1 MKKIR
6 SGALLLAV
14 CLLMRTGLTA
24 IAAEQPRMEAAE
36 KTAQTAAQTAAQTM
50 DRDTRITARVASAEP
65 SYYLTL
71 PGSIALGDLDATKDY
86 RREYQIGVHVD
97 QPGGLKLKITSDRE
111 ITYKNAD
118 DPSKQLK
125 GYNSFGTQYFEA
137 DGEANGTLT
146 VYKEDISRVPK
157 GSYTGRINFYTTFVS
172 ENNQDMDGTGGQ
184 DKSDTSGN
192 VKDQD
197 KNETTQTERTVRAH
211 VLMEQ
216 YGQIKPSREESMCWP
231 FFHQNAELS
240 LRKDGQV
247 DVTMYLI
254 DPIPGENFKKYG
266 IPLEHLYVTGNSADI
281 TVENLGAVPGDPNS
295 PVTLKPDEG
304 SYGMETDID
313 SATLVTKTFVKDKSG
328 GVFVPADGEYP
339 SVPVR
344 FTVPLSAV
352 RESANGTILL
362 TGYIRP
368 MTVWKQFFLVFDDA
382 DDFGENTGSDEIKT
396 GYQIEKSEIPSAG
409 VNGLKDYAEKAGD
422 GTYILTIRNAN
433 SSKDAAGISQIAMLI
448 AAGASGGNVSYYDI
462 SMARKTDEE
471 TTAVTDLED
480 SVLEIRLP
488 LSADKGKKL
497 AVYRSHD
504 GNVGLMQELTAR
516 RTAGYMDNTYY
527 ADWTGGY
534 LYLYTSKFSVYGI
547 CQSAAGSTGGN
558 TNNGSNSGQTSN
570 SGSLS
575 GDSSTNSS
583 YTAQFSIRKYDD
595 IDSLSMCAPMFY
607 SKADLKVNGDSTK
620 VTIYV
625 INPIPNYAEYGT
637 PLSNIRITANESNY
651 SASLNTKSKV
661 SRYFDYS
668 DQFIPESGNYYA
680 SPITFTIPT
689 SAVEDSADGTV
700 KMTAYVNAVMKSTQE
715 FYLVFSD
722 WESGATKSSGKATTI
737 ETTSGS
743 SETTAAS
750 GTSSTTASSET
761 TAASAESAGAST
773 DISGE
778 AAANG
783 TPGVTEYLIPVTA
796 LKEKTNES
804 SMMAD
809 YMYQNARLRVSGD
822 TRKLTVYVQH
832 TVAGITGGGPEWI
845 SYNGTKAVKQVNAVK
860 YGGVSYDSFTFTLSG
875 DVPSTMMV
883 TMYINA
889 MKMEVK
895 ARLVFDLA
903 KKTLVSTTSSG
914 GSGSS
919 GSSGGAGGTGTSS
932 FKTAAG
938 QAAEELILDEAE
950 ETLPEETETEESSGT
965 GKTSRT
971 SSGKKNAADSGRADA
986 VSAGYELITDA
997 GIVSIMFLG
1006 LTVLAGG
1013 IVIWLRR
1020 RNRRD

>member
-24 IAAEQPRMEAAE
+24 MAAEQPRKEAAE
-36 KTAQTAAQTAAQTM
+36 VTVQTADETADRTAQ
-50 DRDTRITARVASAEP
+50 ITARIASAAP

-71 PGSIALGDLDATKDY
+71 PGTIALGDLDASKDY
-86 RREYQIGVHVD
+86 RREYQIGVRVE
-97 QPGGLKLKITSDRE
+97 QPGDLKLKITSDRE
-111 ITYKNAD
+111 IIYKNAD

-125 GYNSFGTQYFEA
+125 GYNSFGTQYFTA
-137 DGEANGTLT
+137 DGEAKGTLT

-157 GSYTGRINFYTTFVS
+157 GSYTGRISFYTSFVS
-172 ENNQDMDGTGGQ
+172 QDDQSIDGSGSQ
-184 DKSDTSGN
+184 DKTDTSGT
-192 VKDQD
+192 VKDPD
-197 KNETTQTERTVRAH
+197 KSEESSTERTVTAH

-231 FFHQNAELS
+231 FFHEKAELS
-240 LRKDGQV
+240 LRADGQV

-254 DPIPGENFKKYG
+254 NPIPGENFKKYG
-266 IPLEHLYVTGNSADI
+266 IPLEHLYATGNSADI
-281 TVENLGAVPGDPNS
+281 TVENMNAVPGNPDAA
-295 PVTLKPDEG
+295 VTLKPDEG
-304 SYGMETDID
+304 SYGMETEID
-313 SATLVTKTFVKDKSG
+313 SSTNVTKTFVKDKSG

-339 SVPVR
+339 SVPVH

-352 RESANGTILL
+352 RESTSGTILL

-382 DDFGENTGSDEIKT
+382 ADFGDHAASDET
-396 GYQIEKSEIPSAG
+396 AGNYQIEKSEIPSVG
-409 VNGLKDYAEKAGD
+409 VNGLKDYAEKMGD
-422 GTYILTIRNAN
+422 GTYILTIRNAK
-433 SSKDAAGISQIAMLI
+433 SSTDAEGISRIAMLA
-448 AAGASGGNVSYYDI
+448 AAGESGGKLSYYDI
-462 SMARKTDEE
+462 SMACRTDAE
-471 TTAVTDLED
+471 TKAVTDLGE

-488 LSADKGKKL
+488 LNAEKGKNL
-497 AVYRSHD
+497 TVYRSH
-504 GNVGLMQELTAR
+504 GENVGLMQELSSR
-516 RTAGYMDNTYY
+516 RTAGYVDNTYY

-547 CQSAAGSTGGN
+547 CQSAAGTSGSSGTGTGSGST
-558 TNNGSNSGQTSN
+558 SS

-575 GDSSTNSS
+575 GSGSTNTS
-583 YTAQFSIRKYDD
+583 YTAQLSVRKYDD
-595 IDSLSMCAPMFY
+595 INSLSMCAPMFY

-651 SASLNTKSKV
+651 SGSINTKSKV
-661 SRYFDYS
+661 SRYFDSS
-668 DQFIPESGNYYA
+668 DQFISESGNYYA

-689 SAVEDSADGTV
+689 SAVEDSAEGTV

-737 ETTSGS
+737 ETTGS

-750 GTSSTTASSET
+750 GTSATTASAET
-761 TAASAESAGAST
+761 SAGASENVSDLADLSAEILT
-773 DISGE
+773 DKTTSD
-778 AAANG
+778 
-783 TPGVTEYLIPVTA
+783 PEYLIPVTA
-796 LKEKTNES
+796 WKEKTNES

-809 YMYQNARLRVSGD
+809 YLYPQARMKQSGD
-822 TRKLTVYVQH
+822 TTKLTIYIQH

-845 SYNGTKAVKQVNAVK
+845 SYNGAKAAKQENAVK
-860 YGGVSYDSFTFTLSG
+860 LGGNSYDSFTFTMSG

-895 ARLVFDLA
+895 ARMVFDLA
-903 KKTLVSTTSSG
+903 KKTLVSGTSSG
-914 GSGSS
+914 SAQGMASEKAASGQL
-919 GSSGGAGGTGTSS
+919 SGGWFQEDA
-932 FKTAAG
+932 K
-938 QAAEELILDEAE
+938 
-950 ETLPEETETEESSGT
+950 ETLPEETGIEEGQKESKTAKTSGT
-965 GKTSRT
+965 ASRM
-971 SSGKKNAADSGRADA
+971 GDHEEAGEEKMIP
-986 VSAGYELITDA
+986 AGYELITDA
-997 GIVSIMFLG
+997 GIVSILFLG
-1006 LTVLAGG
+1006 MTVLAGS
-1013 IVIWLRR
+1013 IVIVWRR